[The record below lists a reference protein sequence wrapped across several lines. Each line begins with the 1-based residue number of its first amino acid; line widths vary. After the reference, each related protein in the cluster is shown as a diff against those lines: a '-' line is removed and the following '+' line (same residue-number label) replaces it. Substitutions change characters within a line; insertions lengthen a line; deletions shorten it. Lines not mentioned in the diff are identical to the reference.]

1 MDGKRTR
8 DNIYCTYVPSSSSG
22 NPCTSN
28 GGVAGSPIYLIVL
41 TLCTTMDR
49 TANDRCILSNRLNLL
64 EVQGDCRPN
73 CSVLRSTTRA
83 IRNVILIYVQNG
95 IYYSTTGQYRTTQ
108 YGLESHVVLFA
119 ALLTCLHVDE

>member
-41 TLCTTMDR
+41 MLCTTMDR

-83 IRNVILIYVQNG
+83 IRNVILIYAQNG
-95 IYYSTTGQYRTTQ
+95 IYYSKNWAVCIEQRRSIKSRFN
-108 YGLESHVVLFA
+108 ESMRSC
-119 ALLTCLHVDE
+119 LLRF